1 MRIKIKEER
10 SGFTLVEGLVVTAV
24 FAIFAISIQQ
34 ILLSTTKIVK
44 LSRQVVD
51 SASLANEQF
60 EIIHNLPYDDVGLL
74 NGIPDGKL
82 QASQIITRDKIDF
95 LVETTIR
102 NIDDPFDGVLEGSP
116 NDTSPADYKLAELTI
131 SIPGNPEFQPLSYT
145 EIIAPQS
152 LENSSDNGALFVR
165 VFNASGQ
172 PISGADVH
180 IENNETNPEISIND
194 ITNTDGYLQI
204 VDAPP
209 AASSYE
215 ISVAKNGYSSEQT
228 YQIGA
233 ADNPNPVKP
242 HATIAAQT
250 VTQIS
255 FSIDETGSLDI
266 ESVTDT
272 CTPVAGIAFNLKGD
286 KLIGSSP
293 DILKFN
299 EEFST
304 GSEGHL
310 HIGDLEWDT
319 YGLTVNDSVYDLAG
333 SNSIIPI
340 NLLPGG
346 NQEVKLVVAPK
357 NPNSLLVSVKQGGTN
372 LPLSG
377 ATVRMEKDGFSQ
389 ELITGR
395 GFLRQS
401 DWSGGGGQE
410 NFSDQTK
417 YYSSDGNIDTGDPE
431 GEIKLYNVFGLY
443 SGSGVL
449 ESSSFDTGSA
459 SNFYQLYFYPQDQP
473 PETGADNVRL
483 QIATNNDNATWDFLG
498 PDGTASTYY
507 DKNNL
512 NINSLHNNDR
522 YLKYKIYLQTA
533 SSTYTPNIS
542 EVNFT
547 FSSLCVPSG
556 QVMFTGLEA
565 ESYTLTVE
573 KNSFQ
578 PLTENLNISDSWRQY
593 EVTLMPE

>member
-1 MRIKIKEER
+1 M
-10 SGFTLVEGLVVTAV
+10 VTAV
-24 FAIFAISIQQ
+24 FAIFAVSIQQ

-82 QASQIITRDKIDF
+82 QASQIIARDKIDF
-95 LVETTIR
+95 LIETTIR
-102 NIDDPFDGVLEGSP
+102 NIDDPFDGILGGSP

-172 PISGADVH
+172 PISGANVH

-272 CTPVAGIAFNLKGD
+272 CTPVAGIVFNLKGD

-299 EEFST
+299 EGFST
-304 GSEGHL
+304 GSEGRL
-310 HIGDLEWDT
+310 HVGDLEWDT
-319 YGLTVNDSVYDLAG
+319 YGLTVDDSVYDLAG

-401 DWSGGGGQE
+401 DWSGGDGQE

-443 SGSGVL
+443 SDSGIL

-473 PETGADNVRL
+473 PETGANNVRL